1 MNSYGRFMH
10 AWQVQSCLTL
20 VTQWTVTHQASLS
33 MGILQER
40 ILEWVAMTFS
50 RGSSQPRGGTWVS
63 YVSCIGKQVLCHWC
77 HLGSPYG
84 RFKQM
89 LIREGKRYRNK
100 GGTVKKQ

>member
-50 RGSSQPRGGTWVS
+50 RGSSQPRDE
-63 YVSCIGKQVLCHWC
+63 IQVFHTA
-77 HLGSPYG
+77 G
-84 RFKQM
+84 RFF
-89 LIREGKRYRNK
+89 
-100 GGTVKKQ
+100 TV